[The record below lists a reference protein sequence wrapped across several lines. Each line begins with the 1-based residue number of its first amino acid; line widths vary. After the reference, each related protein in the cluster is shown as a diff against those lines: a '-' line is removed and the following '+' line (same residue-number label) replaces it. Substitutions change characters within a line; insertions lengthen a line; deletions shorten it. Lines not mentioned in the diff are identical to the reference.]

1 MLNKLKNLIKEA
13 GRQIETFDA
22 SGFEDPLALQTDWSP
37 LKGGGSN
44 FRTHNLVSEN
54 YNRTA
59 FKASLGAKL
68 FSSVFILVGL
78 GLPSSQIYL
87 AFQNGR
93 AFFDGDF
100 LSMLL
105 FGTVFSI
112 VGAALFYSYA
122 KPVVFDKTNGF
133 FWKGWKAPDIAS
145 VENPGSH
152 STRISNIHALQIISE
167 YVRGDKSSYYS
178 YELNLVLKDGSRLN
192 VIDHGDVYRIREN
205 AGVLSQFLGKPVWD
219 STRMARS
226 F

>member
-13 GRQIETFDA
+13 SRHVKTLDTSVFD
-22 SGFEDPLALQTDWSP
+22 DPLALQTDWSP

-78 GLPSSQIYL
+78 GLPSSQIYT
-87 AFQNGR
+87 AFQNGG
-93 AFFDGDF
+93 AFFEGGF
-100 LSMLL
+100 LPLLL
-105 FGTVFSI
+105 FGGVFSI
-112 VGAALFYSYA
+112 AGAALYYSYA

-133 FWKGWKAPDIAS
+133 FWKGWKAPETTAI
-145 VENPGSH
+145 ENPDKH
-152 STRISNIHALQIISE
+152 SARLSNIHALQIISE
-167 YVRGDKSSYYS
+167 YVRGDKKSYYS

-192 VIDHGDVYRIREN
+192 VIDHGDVHKIRED
-205 AGVLSQFLGKPVWD
+205 AVVLSQFLGKPVWD
-219 STRMARS
+219 ATRLARS